1 MFIDES
7 IRDSYVMAGVVVST
21 QHLGQYRR
29 AMASLRTKGSS
40 ALHMGNERRQQRQTA
55 LVLLRDLD
63 YIQIKRV
70 ESKARFQDLARRECL
85 ELLVLSL
92 NRSFSWVGAMHVGR
106 RVLDVR
112 LLARNE
118 CLDFLGRF
126 IVQFV
131 KFGSKAA
138 LLAECVDFLVCAQEF
153 FFLSAFD
160 WYALDVIGIIDVEDA
175 QIFHPFV
182 ADSRE
187 HPSLVAAHESF

>member
-40 ALHMGNERRQQRQTA
+40 AFHMGNERRQQRQTA

-92 NRSFSWVGAMHVGR
+92 KRSFSWELI
-106 RVLDVR
+106 LDR
-112 LLARNE
+112 TSRQSS
-118 CLDFLGRF
+118 D
-126 IVQFV
+126 Q
-131 KFGSKAA
+131 A
-138 LLAECVDFLVCAQEF
+138 LLLGLRQKLKLSLEF
-153 FFLSAFD
+153 SHSSRD
-160 WYALDVIGIIDVEDA
+160 EDVGLWGADIAAWVKK
-175 QIFHPFV
+175 HP
-182 ADSRE
+182 
-187 HPSLVAAHESF
+187 LK